1 MFNQLLPE
9 RADNTYRGSKI
20 ALWLFGL
27 LLLMKIVMSVN
38 CTFNGYSVATTAD
51 GLPLDTYTPAGA
63 QAVVSL
69 FATWGIT
76 HLMLCL
82 TGLLVLVRYRS
93 LIPLLFTL
101 LLLEQLSR
109 KLAQLFLPL
118 VRTGTPPG
126 TYVNLF
132 LLALMIVGLAL
143 SLLPLR
149 RTVQ

>member
-9 RADNTYRGSKI
+9 RADNAYRGSKI
-20 ALWLFGL
+20 ALWIFAL
-27 LLLMKIVMSVN
+27 LLLMKIAMSVN
-38 CTFNGYSVATTAD
+38 CIFSGYSVATTAD

-69 FATWGIT
+69 FATWGVT

-82 TGLLVLVRYRS
+82 VGLLVLVRYRS
-93 LIPLLFTL
+93 LIPLMFTL
-101 LLLEQLSR
+101 LLLEQLGR
-109 KLAQLFLPL
+109 KLAHQFLPT
-118 VRTGTPPG
+118 VRTGIPPG

-143 SLLPLR
+143 SLFPLR
-149 RTVQ
+149 RSRV